1 MFMVTVAAID
11 SCDTVAA
18 IYSCN
23 TVTAIHSCDSDHAAG
38 RDCEMSDPLPG
49 QIAWTLP

>member
-23 TVTAIHSCDSDHAAG
+23 TVTAIHSCDSDHAG